1 MKRFLRLL
9 KIEFSL
15 NIRDMNMAIFAIIM
29 PIVVL
34 VILGFIYGGKPAFPD
49 APYTFLEQSFGAVSV
64 IAICAGGLMGLP
76 IVIADYREKKILKRF
91 KVTPIHPA
99 MLLGVELAIYI
110 LYCIIS
116 LISLAIIASLFWQ
129 VILHGSF
136 WGFIG
141 SWFLTMI
148 STLSIG
154 LLVGGIAKN
163 AKQASIIASLLY
175 FPMLIFSGTTLP
187 FEVMPE
193 VMQKIVSFFPLTQGI
208 NLMKNSFLGIENTN
222 LWLPITIMSVI
233 TIICTTLSIKFFKWE

>member
-15 NIRDMNMAIFAIIM
+15 NIRDMNMTIFAIIM

-34 VILGFIYGGKPAFPD
+34 LILGFIYGGKPAFPD

-99 MLLGVELAIYI
+99 MLLGVELVIYV

-116 LISLAIIASLFWQ
+116 IITLAIIASLFWN
-129 VILHGSF
+129 VTLHGSF
-136 WGFIG
+136 FSFLG

-154 LLVGGIAKN
+154 LLVGGLAKN

-187 FEVMPE
+187 FEIMPPLL
-193 VMQKIVSFFPLTQGI
+193 QKIVSFFPLTQGI
-208 NLMKNSFLGIENTN
+208 QLMKNSFLGIENTN
-222 LWLPITIMSVI
+222 LWLPITIMSII
-233 TIICTTLSIKFFKWE
+233 TILCSILSIRFFKWE